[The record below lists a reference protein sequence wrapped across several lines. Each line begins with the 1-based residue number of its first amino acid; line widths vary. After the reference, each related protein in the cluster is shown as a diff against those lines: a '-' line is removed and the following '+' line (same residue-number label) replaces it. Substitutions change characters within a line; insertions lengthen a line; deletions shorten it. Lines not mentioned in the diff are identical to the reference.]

1 MTKLRRKHHR
11 QVSPQL
17 ERAFR
22 EEREAGVCLMVRIRF
37 VVLAVIAVWLLT
49 RIQGPAVLY
58 YLTILGLFALLGWG
72 QTRAVAF
79 PRFGAR
85 LLLSTL
91 VLLDMALLAFA
102 LVVPSPTTPAEWPP
116 AMQLRLGNFE
126 YFYVFIAFAVFSYS
140 PAYALWSGL
149 AALLAW
155 SGGVTWI
162 LRQGDTFTVTDI
174 RSFYG
179 MDVDQVLGILLDRN
193 YVSTVIWAQEG
204 VVAILIA
211 GILAA
216 AVWRFRRLAFR
227 QAELATERAN
237 LARYFS
243 PNMVETLSRASE
255 AFAETRTQAVA
266 VLFVDIVGFTRLAE
280 TLAPTAL
287 MEMLRQFH
295 GRMADA
301 VFQHEGTVD
310 KYIGDALMATFGTP
324 HPGPRD
330 AANAV
335 ACARAMAASV
345 DVWNE
350 ERHAAGQELIRIGIG
365 AHFGPVVLGDIGSNR
380 TLEFAVV
387 GDTVN
392 VASRLEGLTR
402 ALQATAVIS
411 EDLYRQAGREGF
423 EAEALREFEPGEPQ
437 RLRNRSEPVGIL
449 FWRLAP
455 RPAV

>member
-1 MTKLRRKHHR
+1 MLRRKHHR

-17 ERAFR
+17 DRAFR
-22 EEREAGVCLMVRIRF
+22 EEREAGVRLMVRIRF
-37 VVLAVIAVWLLT
+37 AVLAVIAVWLLT
-49 RIQGPAVLY
+49 RIQGSAVAY
-58 YLTILGLFALLGWG
+58 YLAILGLFAALGWG
-72 QTRAVAF
+72 QMRAAALAG
-79 PRFGAR
+79 FGAQ
-85 LLLSTL
+85 LVQFAL
-91 VLLDMALLAFA
+91 VLLDMALLALA
-102 LVVPSPTTPAEWPP
+102 LVVPSPTTPAEWPL

-155 SGGVTWI
+155 SGGVAWI
-162 LRQGDTFTVTDI
+162 LQQGSTFTVTDI
-174 RSFYG
+174 RSFYS

-193 YVSTVIWAQEG
+193 YVSTVIWVQEV
-204 VVAILIA
+204 VVAVLMA
-211 GILAA
+211 GVLAA

-280 TLAPTAL
+280 SLPPIAL

-330 AANAV
+330 ASNAL

-345 DVWNE
+345 AVWND
-350 ERHAAGQELIRIGIG
+350 ERQVAGQEPIRVGIG
-365 AHFGPVVLGDIGSNR
+365 AHFGPVVLGDIGSER

-411 EDLYRQAGREGF
+411 EDLYLQADREGF
-423 EAEALREFEPGEPQ
+423 EAEVLQEFEPGYPQ
-437 RLRNRSEPVGIL
+437 PLRNRSEPIGIL

-455 RPAV
+455 RPAL